1 MIAGRARFVAESGVV
16 SGRFDVTACRR
27 RKRGLGSTGVE
38 RTLYL
43 RVAFDGTDFHGWQ
56 RQLGQ
61 RTVQEVLEDA
71 LRRVLRHPLDLA
83 GSGRT
88 DAGVHAV
95 GHVSSVVTG
104 CDIPCDKLLHAV
116 GARLPEDVGVL
127 EVREVHADF
136 HATRSA
142 LSKLY
147 RYRIHHSVARP
158 VKNLTQRYV
167 YHCWRD
173 LDVER
178 MREAAQHFVG
188 EHDFTA
194 MTPMGAVR
202 ESMVRRVFRCE
213 VNRAGE
219 EIHLDVE
226 GDGFLYH
233 QVRNMAG
240 TLIDVGR
247 GRWAPE
253 HVTAILASRDR
264 RQAGPTAA
272 AQGLCLQWVRYPD
285 HLMRPSERAVEEK
298 EARSAPVSRAEET
311 S

>member
-1 MIAGRARFVAESGVV
+1 M
-16 SGRFDVTACRR
+16 
-27 RKRGLGSTGVE
+27 E

-95 GHVSSVVTG
+95 GHVSSLVTD
-104 CDIPCDKLLHAV
+104 CAIPCAKLLHAV
-116 GARLPEDVGVL
+116 GARLPEDVGLL

-147 RYRIHHSVARP
+147 RYRIHHAIARP

-167 YHCWRD
+167 YHCWRE

-178 MREAAQHFVG
+178 MRAAAHHFLG

-194 MTPMGAVR
+194 MTPLGAVR
-202 ESMVRRVFRCE
+202 ENMVRRVFRCE

-219 EIHLDVE
+219 EIHMDVE

-253 HVTAILASRDR
+253 QVASILSSRDR
-264 RQAGPTAA
+264 RRAGPTAA
-272 AQGLCLQWVRYPD
+272 AQGLCLQWVRYPE
-285 HLMRPSERAVEEK
+285 HLMRPSGSAAPTA
-298 EARSAPVSRAEET
+298 EARVAPDSCAENAT
-311 S
+311 

>member
-1 MIAGRARFVAESGVV
+1 M
-16 SGRFDVTACRR
+16 
-27 RKRGLGSTGVE
+27 E

-88 DAGVHAV
+88 DRGVHAI
-95 GHVSSVVTG
+95 GHVGSLVTTSP
-104 CDIPCDKLLHAV
+104 IPCGKLLHAV
-116 GARLPEDVGVL
+116 GSRLPEDVGVL

-142 LSKLY
+142 ISKLY

-194 MTPMGAVR
+194 MTPLGAVR
-202 ESMVRRVFRCE
+202 ESMVRRVFQCA
-213 VNRAGE
+213 VSRAGE
-219 EIHLDVE
+219 EIHIDVE

-272 AQGLCLQWVRYPD
+272 AQGLCLQWVRYPE
-285 HLMRPSERAVEEK
+285 HLMRPPETMEPAGEAGVE
-298 EARSAPVSRAEET
+298 AGSRAEGQ